1 MRKFQISNFKFQIF
15 CLPFTVHRSLITAVL
30 LFTVHCSLFTVAYA
44 DDVSARSALIMDA
57 SNGRVL
63 FAKNPDLK
71 QPAASTIKIMTAI
84 VVAENVDLDSVTTI
98 TSRAANQQPSKTNL
112 KKGDRIKIRELLY
125 AALMESANDAATA
138 LAEAAAGSELKF
150 VKLMNQ
156 KALEIGAANTKYINA
171 NGLPGKGQYSTV
183 SDLAKIMQYAI
194 RIPVIKE
201 ILTTKVREI
210 STEGGRKIFVRNTNR
225 LLWADDDFQG
235 GKTGFTRT
243 ARHCFV
249 GASNKENK
257 EIIISVL
264 GAPSRPALWSQS
276 EMLFGKGSRISN
288 MQEEPVI
295 YITSRDTNI
304 KKIKSKLPPKAVSKG
319 KGKKHKRHLV
329 KTKGT
334 KVAGEGKNQNI

>member
-1 MRKFQISNFKFQIF
+1 MKRQLKAVNYKLKAKYVKKLFFVLFFSLLTLNSSF
-15 CLPFTVHRSLITAVL
+15 FTVV
-30 LFTVHCSLFTVAYA
+30 YA

-57 SNGRVL
+57 SDGRVL

-84 VVAENVDLDSVTTI
+84 VVSENANLDSVTTI
-98 TSRAANQQPSKTNL
+98 TSKAANQQPSKINL

-125 AALMESANDAATA
+125 ATLMESANDAATA
-138 LAEAAAGSELKF
+138 LAEAVAGSELKF
-150 VKLMNQ
+150 VELMNR
-156 KALEIGAANTKYINA
+156 KALNIGATNTKYINA

-194 RIPVIKE
+194 KIPVIKE

-210 STEGGRKIFVRNTNR
+210 STEGGRTIFVRNTNR

-264 GAPSRPALWSQS
+264 GAPSRPVLWSQS
-276 EMLFGKGSRISN
+276 AMLFGRGSRISN
-288 MQEEPVI
+288 MHEEPLI
-295 YITSRDTNI
+295 YITSRDPDI
-304 KKIKSKLPPKAVSKG
+304 KKNKSKAPAKAASKG
-319 KGKKHKRHLV
+319 KSKKYKRHLV
-329 KTKGT
+329 KTKGI